1 MSDADL
7 LIVGGGPAGMMAGLL
22 FARAGVKTLVLEK
35 HGDFL
40 RDFRGDTVHPATLD
54 LFAELGLLDG
64 LLARPHDEAPTLTAL
79 VGGQQFRIADFSHL
93 RTARGFIALM
103 PQWEFLDFISAAAA
117 AYPELHASNE
127 LRGDRRN
134 KRRWPHHRRHHR
146 RGRASRGRSW

>member
-22 FARAGVKTLVLEK
+22 FARAGVRTLVLEK

-54 LFAELGLLDG
+54 LFAELGLLDA

-93 RTARGFIALM
+93 PAPGKFIALM

-117 AYPELHASNE
+117 AYPGLPRFE
-127 LRGDRRN
+127 
-134 KRRWPHHRRHHR
+134 
-146 RGRASRGRSW
+146 